1 MDELSLVAE
10 REENPSPAGILAATV
25 TTALATCVLFF
36 APTVFAQPANHRMPL
51 CRLTRLASNP
61 PRVIAKPA
69 SASRMA
75 GAGR

>member
-1 MDELSLVAE
+1 
-10 REENPSPAGILAATV
+10 V